1 MQAVTVIEK
10 RVMYSANSKWIIQ
23 CSGEYQKEKC
33 GRIVR
38 LRCGLD
44 PMLDDWDQWFM
55 DFN

>member
-10 RVMYSANSKWIIQ
+10 RVMYSANSQWIIQ